1 MNRRQW
7 LGYVAATVPLLC
19 LSVPVVGATP
29 AQEGHPHDALLHR
42 LGCADAKQ
50 QQVRF
55 VSVQHR
61 KLVDA
66 DFEQPAPF
74 YDRVLT
80 FWEDTCGSVWVIMDY
95 TGKDE
100 KLREHFKRCFT
111 SETFV
116 FAVFERRDNPSFN
129 LTIPPPHPLI
139 SYPAWAP
146 TPEHPHAAWMRQNL
160 GVEDAVL
167 VSLDERPLRLA
178 GMPASALTTTVWRDR
193 RNGDKD
199 HLIVQVDDHYSAG
212 YFDMTGWR

>member
-7 LGYVAATVPLLC
+7 LGYVAAAAPLLC
-19 LSVPVVGATP
+19 LPVPIAGAT
-29 AQEGHPHDALLHR
+29 AQSHPHDALLHR
-42 LGCADAKQ
+42 LGCAAAKQ

-80 FWEDTCGSVWVIMDY
+80 FWEDACGSVWVIMDY

-100 KLREHFKRCFT
+100 KLREYFKRCFT

-146 TPEHPHAAWMRQNL
+146 TPEHPHATWMREHL
-160 GVEDAVL
+160 DVTTAVL
-167 VSLDERPLRLA
+167 VSLAMSEGETKSIWRTDEE
-178 GMPASALTTTVWRDR
+178 T
-193 RNGDKD
+193 
-199 HLIVQVDDHYSAG
+199 LIIEQCGAQYTSI
-212 YFDMTGWR
+212 YFAPHATMGFVTEHNI